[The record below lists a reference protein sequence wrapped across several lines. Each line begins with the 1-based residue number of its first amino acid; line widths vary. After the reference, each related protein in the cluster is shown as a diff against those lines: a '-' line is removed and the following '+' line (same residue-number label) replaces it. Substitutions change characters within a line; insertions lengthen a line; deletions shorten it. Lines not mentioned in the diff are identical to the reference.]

1 MLYWLVRAVVLRSP
15 HAYQRSVL
23 LLPIFTCVT
32 FFVVTFFVI
41 EK

>member
-1 MLYWLVRAVVLRSP
+1 VLRSAD
-15 HAYQRSVL
+15 AYRRSL
-23 LLPIFTCVT
+23 ALLPLFTLVT